1 MRPSAQRT
9 RHDATPSARRLEA
22 VSPAFDERPAAGSA
36 TAPRP
41 RSAIAEGG
49 SDRLA
54 FLGGFLRNP
63 ALVGSVIPSSP
74 QLEDRLVRLAGVAQA
89 RTVVELGPGTGG
101 TTRAFLRAGRDDL
114 RVLAIELSTDFHAR
128 LERTLRDPRL
138 VVQWGS
144 AEHIGEFLS
153 AHGLPAPDAVIS
165 GIPFSTMPAAVGD
178 RIARAVADALAPG
191 GRFVAYQVRGHVA
204 RFTTPYLGTPLR
216 EWELVNIPPMQV
228 FRWDKPAA

>member
-22 VSPAFDERPAAGSA
+22 VSPVLDERSAAGSA
-36 TAPRP
+36 TAPRL
-41 RSAIAEGG
+41 RSAIADGG

-144 AEHIGEFLS
+144 AEHIGEFLA